1 MMVWL
6 ILLILLIFFLVLPL
20 GVFAEYDAAG
30 LRVRLIVGLFRI
42 RIYPRKKH
50 GKKQKKR
57 ESNERFDGTKSTDK
71 KSGGS
76 FEAFMS
82 ALQLVLDILKDLHKK
97 IRINNLVFSLNLA
110 GDDPCDLSVNYGRC
124 CAALGAVTPQIER
137 LFHIKKRQLEVQ
149 CDYTAD
155 RPTVAAQVDITLP
168 VYKFILLCCFHGM
181 RMLKKYRE
189 YINKT
194 KAVQ

>member
-1 MMVWL
+1 MMVLFIFL
-6 ILLILLIFFLVLPL
+6 ILLVVFLILPL
-20 GVFAEYDAAG
+20 GVFAEYDSAG
-30 LRVRLIVGLFRI
+30 LRAKLIIGIFRL
-42 RIYPRKKH
+42 RIYPRKKP
-50 GKKQKKR
+50 GKNRKDKEK
-57 ESNERFDGTKSTDK
+57 NERFETAISSDK
-71 KSGGS
+71 KTNGS

-82 ALQLVLDILKDLHKK
+82 LIKLVIDVLNDFRHK
-97 IRINNLVFSLNLA
+97 ITINNLVFNLILA

-137 LFHIKKRQLEVQ
+137 LFRIKKRKLEVQ

-155 RPTVAAQVDITLP
+155 RPKVAVQVDIRIP
-168 VYKFILLCCFHGM
+168 VYKFLLLCCFHGM
-181 RMLKKYRE
+181 RVLKKYKE